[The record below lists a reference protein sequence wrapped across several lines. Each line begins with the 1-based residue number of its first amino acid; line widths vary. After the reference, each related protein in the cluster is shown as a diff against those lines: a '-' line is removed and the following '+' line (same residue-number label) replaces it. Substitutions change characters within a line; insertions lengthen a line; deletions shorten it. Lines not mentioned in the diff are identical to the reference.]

1 MPVSVRLD
9 KETEELLDKAAKI
22 ISTSKSKLMKNSI
35 REYCSRIISQ
45 KKLTPYE
52 LSKDLIG
59 KEGSGRRDLSTRGE
73 EILRELFRKKKNDRN

>member
-22 ISTSKSKLMKNSI
+22 ISTSKSRLMKNSI

-59 KEGSGRRDLSTRGE
+59 KEGSGRKDLSTRGE

>member
-22 ISTSKSKLMKNSI
+22 ISTSKSRLMKNSI

-59 KEGSGRRDLSTRGE
+59 KEGSGRKDLSTRGE
-73 EILRELFRKKKNDRN
+73 EILRKLFRKKKNDRN